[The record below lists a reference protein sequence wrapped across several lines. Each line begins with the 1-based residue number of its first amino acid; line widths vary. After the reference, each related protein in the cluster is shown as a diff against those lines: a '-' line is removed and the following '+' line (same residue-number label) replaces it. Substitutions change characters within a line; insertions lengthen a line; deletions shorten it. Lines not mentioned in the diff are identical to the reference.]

1 MVYCIYIT
9 FGGYFMAKAKKRTL
23 KIIRNI
29 ILILLVIAVII
40 VGVLFF
46 PLTGKKH
53 NEVWAKSQEFDISKI
68 QTVAKEREDFKILML
83 TDTQLWTDLGVNKK
97 CYDEMDKLVA
107 ETSPDL
113 IVLPGDV
120 LSAFAS
126 RFSINKFIK
135 HMDSYKIPWAP
146 VFGNHDDEIPTNSLN
161 WQGDKY
167 EASEYCLFKKGPSNL
182 YGCGNYVLNIVEGDT
197 PVYSV
202 YMLDNGRYLNYD
214 TVGTKEIYMGY
225 EQIAWYEW
233 NVLGINEA
241 AGYTVPSMTF
251 SHFAQPEFR
260 EAVEKY
266 GIKEE
271 DGSYTIPS
279 EYGFGY
285 CQYLP
290 GTAPVKS
297 GFVDKCKE
305 LGSTKYIFCGHDHEN
320 NASITDDGITY
331 TYGLKT
337 GPSPVPWNFAKET
350 GGTVITISGH
360 GSQQNVKIENTVI
373 TVVE

>member
-1 MVYCIYIT
+1 
-9 FGGYFMAKAKKRTL
+9 MAKAKKRTL

-161 WQGDKY
+161 WQGDRY

-182 YGCGNYVLNIVEGDT
+182 YGCGNYVLNIVEGET

-266 GIKEE
+266 GVKEE

-290 GTAPVKS
+290 SAAPVKS

-320 NASITDDGITY
+320 NASVTDNGITY

-350 GGTVITISGH
+350 GGTVITISGR